1 MSFTKITVED
11 LKRQA
16 KYEKELMEDF
26 NKYRH
31 QPTEAEKIR
40 HEINEFKKSISEK
53 ILDIY
58 QELES
63 ISSKLK

>member
-1 MSFTKITVED
+1 MTCTKINYFEQ
-11 LKRQA
+11 QA
-16 KYEKELMEDF
+16 RYEKELMEDF

-31 QPTEAEKIR
+31 QPSETEKLR
-40 HEINEFKKSISEK
+40 HEMNEFKKSISEK